1 MLSKMLKTSERA
13 GMKACR
19 SNNLSMELP
28 LTSISSDELRLST
41 FARSTQLLETK
52 ASVRKLPLLILLT
65 SPASLLL
72 GHLDMNNGRHRY
84 RTITPQRLCCADP
97 MSLAFRRHRF
107 WGVIVRFNCQDAP
120 CLAGSRLVCMRAS
133 SNSSPWN
140 PGISNN
146 LHTSLPQAGSVR
158 STSLIDSPLFCRK

>member
-1 MLSKMLKTSERA
+1 
-13 GMKACR
+13 MKACR